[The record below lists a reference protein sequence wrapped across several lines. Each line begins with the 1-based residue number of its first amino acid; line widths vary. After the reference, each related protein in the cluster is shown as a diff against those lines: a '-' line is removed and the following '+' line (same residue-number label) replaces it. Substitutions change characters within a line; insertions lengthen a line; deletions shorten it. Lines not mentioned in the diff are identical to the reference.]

1 MRANHHRP
9 STLFAMSAIGLTLLG
24 CESAAPASPSAAATT
39 IEIAG
44 TWNDGFG
51 GSETIATDKW
61 VFPLGTSAILE
72 FDNAKNTA
80 FLQAPKD
87 DKYNP
92 NKFSKIV
99 WTEPAADSVHYCT
112 VDMGKDT
119 LPLAKAS
126 KLTADDKDL
135 VGKGCGGFGWTKL
148 TTKK

>member
-1 MRANHHRP
+1 MRADHHQF
-9 STLFAMSAIGLTLLG
+9 SVLSAMFTVGLALLG
-24 CESAAPASPSAAATT
+24 CESAAPANTPTATS

-61 VFPLGTSAILE
+61 VFPFGTSAIME

-87 DKYNP
+87 DKYNA

-99 WTEPAADSVHYCT
+99 WTEPAADSMHYCT

-126 KLTADDKDL
+126 TLTADDKDL
-135 VGKGCGGFGWTKL
+135 VTKGCGGFGWTKL
-148 TTKK
+148 TKKK